1 MRATRGWAGG
11 RPSTCPKLMLDDRR
25 LAGHARYE
33 SWDAPPITPREI
45 AGGTNARTADAD
57 R

>member
-1 MRATRGWAGG
+1 
-11 RPSTCPKLMLDDRR
+11 MLDDRR
-25 LAGHARYE
+25 FAGQARYE
-33 SWDAPPITPREI
+33 SCDALPITPREI